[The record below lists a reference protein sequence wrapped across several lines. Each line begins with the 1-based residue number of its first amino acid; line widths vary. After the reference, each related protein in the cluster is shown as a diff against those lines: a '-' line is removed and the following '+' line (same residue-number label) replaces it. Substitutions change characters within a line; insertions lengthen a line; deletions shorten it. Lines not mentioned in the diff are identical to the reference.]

1 MRGRGADG
9 RGGGVGATGGRTTG
23 GAAVCTDSA
32 TGGGEAGCITGG
44 GVGGAGGRTGAGGGV
59 AGAATGRFATGAA
72 GRGITVGTGGRGG
85 TGGATGDLATGA
97 TTGGGSTE
105 GWARGGR
112 TGAGGACCL
121 RMALRTSPGRE
132 ICERSILVLISSLP
146 TRLERAVLL
155 AAEDSPAAARKCP
168 LTFSASWSSSEL
180 EWVFFSV
187 TPTTVSTSRIALLL
201 TSSSLARSLIRILLI
216 LLFAPRSLFR

>member
-1 MRGRGADG
+1 MRGGGADG
-9 RGGGVGATGGRTTG
+9 RGGGVGTTGGRTTG
-23 GAAVCTDSA
+23 GAAGCTDSA
-32 TGGGEAGCITGG
+32 TGGGEAGCITC

-59 AGAATGRFATGAA
+59 GGAATGMFATGAA
-72 GRGITVGTGGRGG
+72 GRGTAVGIAGRGG
-85 TGGATGDLATGA
+85 AGGATGNLATGA
-97 TTGGGSTE
+97 MGGTSTGGRTT
-105 GWARGGR
+105 GGR

-132 ICERSILVLISSLP
+132 ICERSIFVLISSLP

-155 AAEDSPAAARKCP
+155 AAGDSPAAARKCP
-168 LTFSASWSSSEL
+168 RTFSASWSSSEL

-187 TPTTVSTSRIALLL
+187 TPTTDNTSRIALLL

-216 LLFAPRSLFR
+216 LLFAPPTLFR